1 MPQPPSPESAPPSLE
16 EVQALFSDLH
26 KLVHGSRP
34 HELRQS
40 EWNSLDWMMRELD
53 ELHRIIEERKQSP
66 RGRAILRYNGLVI
79 EEPEEPL
86 DRVYYVCN
94 LFLTESRFW
103 ALFESLGIHPRV
115 ARHYEG
121 DTELEFQASKEA
133 FEAFLTA
140 ARDFYNRYAGE
151 IATQPARESVH
162 RIASE
167 PSGPKPLN
175 PAQRERLA
183 HLQGQFSDYHKAV
196 FGYRPRVSEEQ
207 FQSLDWMESAWAALD
222 QEMERR
228 KATYEGREELR
239 AQGWQVPETDPAIKH
254 RLVASLIAQIQPD
267 DILEMEDADFREI
280 RTVAHDFVERLSLR
294 VGETYQVPHYQETFH
309 LLLHRIESLADGLED
324 RFVFHAYPSPEQAI
338 QAAALMTGPDGSL
351 LPSWTEIGLHNPDP
365 GPYLDAE
372 GMRVSERQVLCSGA
386 GHYIGRTYHD
396 PEIGPGCPYSRE
408 SVEYYPSRET
418 AQKALESNSFTF
430 RPHP

>member
-1 MPQPPSPESAPPSLE
+1 MPNPPTPESAPHSLE

-66 RGRAILRYNGLVI
+66 RGRAILRYNGMVI
-79 EEPEEPL
+79 EEPEQPL

-103 ALFESLGIHPRV
+103 ELFEAQSIHPHV
-115 ARHYEG
+115 ARGYEG

-133 FEAFLTA
+133 FEAFLGA
-140 ARDFYNRYAGE
+140 ARDFYNRYAQE
-151 IATQPARESVH
+151 IATQPARDSVQ
-162 RIASE
+162 RITGE
-167 PSGPKPLN
+167 PSGSEPLN

-183 HLQGQFSDYHKAV
+183 QLQGQYSDYHKAV
-196 FGYRPRVSEEQ
+196 FGNRPTVSDEQ
-207 FQSLDWMESAWAALD
+207 FQSLDWMESAWASLD

-239 AQGWQVPETDPAIKH
+239 AQGWQIPETDPAIKQQ
-254 RLVASLIAQIQPD
+254 LVANLIAQIQPEN
-267 DILEMEDADFREI
+267 ILESEGHSYREI
-280 RTVAHDFVERLSLR
+280 FAVAANLAERLSLK
-294 VGETYQVPHYQETFH
+294 VGETYQVEHHQGTLH
-309 LLLHRIESLADGLED
+309 LLLQRIESLDQDVTDLILF
-324 RFVFHAYPSPEQAI
+324 RAYSSPQEAN
-338 QAAALMTGPDGSL
+338 QAASLMTGPDGTL
-351 LPSWTEIGLHNPDP
+351 LPSWTDLSLHNPAS

-372 GMRVSERQVLCSGA
+372 GMRVSERRVLSSAA

-396 PEIGPGCPYSRE
+396 PEIGSECPYSRE
-408 SVEYYPSRET
+408 SLEYYPSREA
-418 AQKALESNSFTF
+418 AQEDLDTDSFIF
-430 RPHP
+430 RPSP